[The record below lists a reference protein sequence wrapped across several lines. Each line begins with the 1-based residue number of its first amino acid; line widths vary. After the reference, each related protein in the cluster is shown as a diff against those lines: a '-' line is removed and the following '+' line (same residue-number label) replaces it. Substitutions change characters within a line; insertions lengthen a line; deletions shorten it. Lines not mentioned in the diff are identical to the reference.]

1 MPFINQNFVGRTKVL
16 LHKKYYAISHS
27 ISELQVVSWSS
38 WKMGFPITTLMDD
51 GVGAFQKFT
60 QSEKDNVT
68 YIIT

>member
-38 WKMGFPITTLMDD
+38 WKMGFPRTLMDD

-60 QSEKDNVT
+60 QSGKNHVT
-68 YIIT
+68 YIITT